1 MINVTCESLD
11 YYLNLKYAFSVYPE
25 ETGTY
30 TIMIPE
36 LPGCMSQGKSMK
48 EACQNL
54 EKARRYWII
63 RAWDSGNE
71 IPIPNSYPYWD

>member
-1 MINVTCESLD
+1 MVYVTSESLD
-11 YYLNLKYAFSVYPE
+11 YYLNLNYAFSVYPE
-25 ETGTY
+25 KTGMY

-36 LPGCMSQGKSMK
+36 LPGCMSQGKSIA
-48 EACQNL
+48 EAVKNL

-71 IPIPNSYPYWD
+71 IPIPSDTNLN

>member
-1 MINVTCESLD
+1 MVYVTSESLD

-36 LPGCMSQGKSMK
+36 LPGCMSQGKSIE
-48 EACQNL
+48 EAFQNL
-54 EKARRYWII
+54 EKARRYWIK
-63 RAWDSGNE
+63 RAWDIGNE
-71 IPIPNSYPYWD
+71 IPIPKSHLYWY